1 MRLYQHANSYC
12 RYDYN
17 PIKAQFVIRMPTL
30 THNTFA
36 LDLNIEILN
45 RLHSLAD
52 TKPDTRAFI
61 EKIISVSGKLEIPI
75 LDKAQQPDIGHEPD
89 IMFKQEDA
97 IWPGVV
103 IEVANSQKKKSLPD
117 LADDYILGTYG
128 SINVVV
134 GLDLDYRKSKKAS
147 VSIWRLKSSINDDG
161 EVEGEVVQVVDN
173 QVSMKVSLSWGLT
186 KKLSFSETPT
196 ATPSSLPRLASS

>member
-1 MRLYQHANSYC
+1 MRLYQHANSCC

-17 PIKAQFVIRMPTL
+17 PIKAQFIIRMPTL

-36 LDLNIEILN
+36 LDLDKEIEK

-52 TKPDTRAFI
+52 TEPDTRAFI
-61 EKIISVSGKLEIPI
+61 KKIKSVSGKIEIPI
-75 LDKAQQPDIGHEPD
+75 LDEGQQPDAGHEPD
-89 IMFKQEDA
+89 IMFKQKDA

-128 SINVVV
+128 GINVVV
-134 GLDLDYRKSKKAS
+134 GLDLDYMKSKKAS
-147 VSIWRLKSSINDDG
+147 FSIWRLKKSINDDG
-161 EVEGEVVQVVDN
+161 EVEGEVVQVVDD
-173 QVSMKVSLSWGLT
+173 QVSMQVRLS
-186 KKLSFSETPT
+186 
-196 ATPSSLPRLASS
+196 